1 MRNLY
6 SCVKVAEDFV
16 SPEVRSLQETA
27 HFVVV
32 RLSVLSHVL
41 GDVIATL
48 RVQRY
53 QRSNGVFC
61 LIS

>member
-16 SPEVRSLQETA
+16 SPEVRFLQEIA

-32 RLSVLSHVL
+32 RLWILSHVL
-41 GDVIATL
+41 GDVIAT
-48 RVQRY
+48 
-53 QRSNGVFC
+53 
-61 LIS
+61 